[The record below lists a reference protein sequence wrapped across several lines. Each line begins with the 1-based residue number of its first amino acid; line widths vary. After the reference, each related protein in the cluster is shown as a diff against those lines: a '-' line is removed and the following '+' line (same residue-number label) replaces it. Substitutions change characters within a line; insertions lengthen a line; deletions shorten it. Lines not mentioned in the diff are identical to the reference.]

1 MKIISIVNSSTI
13 SLLNFTL
20 ELNDLLDS
28 HNHKYTK
35 TDVINGFLRYIDR
48 NVEWTNAL
56 RILMVVHR
64 LIHTQGEALGPI
76 VNSKKTTKL
85 TEFKIVKSS
94 TSNLVLCGQFSLIS
108 LEQICHA
115 AILAPYLSYLQK
127 LTHAYADLSVCFT
140 HETKQLEAVLQ
151 KNNMSILHFL
161 SKIQNMIRNLFKV
174 IVTFLTLDLFRPPLD
189 LPIV

>member
-1 MKIISIVNSSTI
+1 MLGFAPISKKISLLFSGELDKVPFLPNFSSNFSSQVLINLLSGHHETFIDENYFHSNSSTK
-13 SLLNFTL
+13 SSLNFAL
-20 ELNDLLDS
+20 ELNDLLDN

-64 LIHTQGEALGPI
+64 LIHTQGEALSPI

-94 TSNLVLCGQFSLIS
+94 TSNLFYSSSL
-108 LEQICHA
+108 
-115 AILAPYLSYLQK
+115 
-127 LTHAYADLSVCFT
+127 LT
-140 HETKQLEAVLQ
+140 QLRT
-151 KNNMSILHFL
+151 NMSCSNFGSIP
-161 SKIQNMIRNLFKV
+161 QLFTK
-174 IVTFLTLDLFRPPLD
+174 THPCLC
-189 LPIV
+189 